1 MHHLTNSNDNSIGFY
16 SDGVRQRALNNLIIA
31 MASRTANIDRVLATL
46 IDWPLI
52 ELQLFLKQLAA
63 VKLTANR

>member
-31 MASRTANIDRVLATL
+31 MASHTANIDRVLATL